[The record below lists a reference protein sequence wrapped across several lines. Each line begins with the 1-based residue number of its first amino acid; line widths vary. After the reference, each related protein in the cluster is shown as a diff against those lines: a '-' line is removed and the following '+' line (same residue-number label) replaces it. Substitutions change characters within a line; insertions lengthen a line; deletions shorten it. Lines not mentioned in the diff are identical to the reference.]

1 MSEVKEM
8 KSRVEAKKK
17 QLEADLAKAKA
28 DARGGANDAEKA
40 IKRKLEELNNYLSDG
55 WDNFSE
61 SVAEKLNGWLK

>member
-1 MSEVKEM
+1 MSEVTEL

-28 DARGGANDAEKA
+28 DAHGDANDAEKA
-40 IKRKLEELNNYLSDG
+40 IRSKLEELNSYLSDG

-61 SVAEKLNGWLK
+61 GVAEKLNSWLK

>member
-1 MSEVKEM
+1 MSEATEL

-28 DARGGANDAEKA
+28 NAHGDANEAEAA
-40 IKRKLEELNNYLSDG
+40 IKSKLEELNSYLGDG

-61 SVAEKLNGWLK
+61 SVAKKLNNWLK